1 MTKIYVKK
9 NSILKWRSKCILP
22 ADGEDTVIPQSEMA
36 NSRIGENLE
45 QNWPPYLYLYSWS
58 SLPDEYWKKIKTL
71 KVQSSLS
78 LKIGFSLLKDNL
90 ALLTELK
97 M

>member
-1 MTKIYVKK
+1 MKIKMHF
-9 NSILKWRSKCILP
+9 LP

-58 SLPDEYWKKIKTL
+58 SLPEEYWKKIKTL